1 MGLGGPGTALDPEDH
16 PITGSNFREDPNG
29 GPARQDFSRT
39 TPEAP
44 KSLPTGSALDEK
56 DRPSMEG
63 LERNLTRFFTEARH
77 IIRENAKYGRRII
90 GAKLNE
96 SWDATAG
103 YCRIGGLRKVSSA
116 LVALKNRYPSFNPLF
131 EDNNQKI
138 LKTKSMYDKGE
149 GDHGHEGDGS
159 PSMAGYSE
167 IVGKGLN
174 NRKPKNGITGEKPSR
189 AG

>member
-1 MGLGGPGTALDPEDH
+1 MGLGGPGTALDREDH
-16 PITGSNFREDPNG
+16 PITGGNFHEDPNPA
-29 GPARQDFSRT
+29 PARKDFGGEM
-39 TPEAP
+39 PEAP
-44 KSLPTGSALDEK
+44 KRLPTGSELDQSE
-56 DRPSMEG
+56 RPSMEG

-90 GAKLNE
+90 GTKLNE

-103 YCRIGGLRKVSSA
+103 YCRIDNLRKVNSA

-131 EDNNQKI
+131 ENNQKV

-167 IVGKGLN
+167 IAGKGLN
-174 NRKPKNGITGEKPSR
+174 NRKPKNGITGERPSK
-189 AG
+189 A